1 MKNKLIQVKK
11 SQVIKFSKKLNTT
24 NLSALR
30 SGNISVRAKE
40 KGVDGFYITPSGM
53 KYSSLKI
60 QDIVFVSLKGIFDRK
75 RGKPSS
81 EWRFHQDIY
90 VNKKEAKAIVHA
102 HSTCATAVSSH
113 QKNIPA
119 FHYMV
124 AVAGGEDLKCSKYAT
139 FGTKQLSKNIIKAL
153 KNRSACLIANHGQVA
168 FGNNLEKAFELAQ
181 EIENICHQ
189 YINALRIGIPKI
201 LSKKEIKIVLGK
213 FKNYKKG

>member
-1 MKNKLIQVKK
+1 MSKLKLE
-11 SQVIKFSKKLNTT
+11 VIKYSKKLNIT

-40 KGVDGFYITPSGM
+40 KGVEGFYITPSGM
-53 KYSSLKI
+53 KYTSLKTK
-60 QDIVFVSLKGIFDRK
+60 DIVFVSLKGIFDK
-75 RGKPSS
+75 KKNKPSS

-113 QKNIPA
+113 QRSIPA

-124 AVAGGEDLKCSKYAT
+124 AVAGGEDLKCTKYAT

-153 KNRSACLIANHGQVA
+153 KNRTACLIANHGQVA
-168 FGNNLEKAFELAQ
+168 FSDKLEKAFELAQ

-189 YINALRIGIPKI
+189 YINAIRIGIPKI
-201 LSKKEIKIVLGK
+201 LSKKEMKIVLGK

>member
-1 MKNKLIQVKK
+1 MNKIKAE
-11 SQVIKFSKKLNTT
+11 VIKFSKKLNIT

-30 SGNISVRAKE
+30 SGNISVRTKE

-53 KYSSLKI
+53 KYSSLKNK
-60 QDIVFVSLKGIFDRK
+60 DIVFVSLKGIYNK
-75 RGKPSS
+75 KKSKPSS

-90 VNKKEAKAIVHA
+90 VNKKEANAIVHA

-139 FGTKQLSKNIIKAL
+139 FGTKQLSRNIIKAL
-153 KNRSACLIANHGQVA
+153 KNRTACLIANHGQVA
-168 FGNNLEKAFELAQ
+168 LEESLDKAFELAQ
-181 EIENICHQ
+181 EVENICQQ
-189 YINALRIGIPKI
+189 YINALRIGIPKT
-201 LSKKEIKIVLGK
+201 LSKKEMKIVSGK

>member
-1 MKNKLIQVKK
+1 MSKLKTD
-11 SQVIKFSKKLNTT
+11 VIRYSKKLNIT
-24 NLSALR
+24 NLSTLR

-53 KYSSLKI
+53 KYASLKTK
-60 QDIVFVSLKGIFDRK
+60 DIVFVSLKGIFDK
-75 RGKPSS
+75 KKNKPSS

-124 AVAGGEDLKCSKYAT
+124 AVAGGEDLKCTKYAT
-139 FGTKQLSKNIIKAL
+139 FGTKKLSQNIIKAL

-168 FGNNLEKAFELAQ
+168 FGDNLEKAFELAQ

-201 LSKKEIKIVLGK
+201 LSKKEMKIVLGK

>member
-1 MKNKLIQVKK
+1 MSKLRSAI
-11 SQVIKFSKKLNTT
+11 IKYSKKLNTT

-40 KGVDGFYITPSGM
+40 KNIDGFYITPSGE
-53 KYSSLKI
+53 KYSSLKSR
-60 QDIVFVSLKGIFDRK
+60 DIVFVSLKGKFDRK
-75 RGKPSS
+75 KGIPSS

-102 HSTCATAVSSH
+102 HSTCATAISTH
-113 QKNIPA
+113 QKSIPA

-124 AVAGGEDLKCSKYAT
+124 GVAGGEDIKCTKYAT
-139 FGTKQLSKNIIKAL
+139 FGTRELSNKILSAL
-153 KNRSACLIANHGQVA
+153 KNRLACLIGNHGQIA
-168 FGNNLEKAFELAQ
+168 FGENLEKTFELAQ

-201 LSKKEIKIVLGK
+201 LSKKEMKIVLGK
-213 FKNYKKG
+213 FKNYKKR

>member
-1 MKNKLIQVKK
+1 MSKIKK
-11 SQVIKFSKKLNTT
+11 DIINYSKKLNTT

-30 SGNISVRAKE
+30 SGNISIRTRE
-40 KGVDGFYITPSGM
+40 KGIEGFYITPSGR
-53 KYSSLKI
+53 KYSSLKPK
-60 QDIVFVSLKGIFDRK
+60 DIVFVSLKGIYDK
-75 RGKPSS
+75 KKGKPSS
-81 EWRFHQDIY
+81 EWRFHRDIY
-90 VNKKEAKAIVHA
+90 VNKKDAQAIVHA

-124 AVAGGEDLKCSKYAT
+124 AVAGGEDIKCTNYAT
-139 FGTKQLSKNIIKAL
+139 FGTKNLSRNIIKAL

-168 FGNNLEKAFELAQ
+168 FGCNLENAFELAQ

-189 YINALRIGIPKI
+189 YINAIRIGIPKI
-201 LSKKEIKIVLGK
+201 LTKKEMRIVLGK

>member
-1 MKNKLIQVKK
+1 VSKLKAE
-11 SQVIKFSKKLNTT
+11 VIKYSKKLNIT

-40 KGVDGFYITPSGM
+40 KGIEGFYITPSGM
-53 KYSSLKI
+53 KYFSLKNR
-60 QDIVFVSLKGIFDRK
+60 DIVFVSLKGVFDK
-75 RGKPSS
+75 KKNKPSS

-113 QKNIPA
+113 QKSIPA

-124 AVAGGEDLKCSKYAT
+124 AVAGGEDLKCTKYAT
-139 FGTKQLSKNIIKAL
+139 FGTKQLSRNIIKAL

-168 FGNNLEKAFELAQ
+168 FGDNLEKAFELAQ

-201 LSKKEIKIVLGK
+201 LSKKEMKIVLGK

>member
-1 MKNKLIQVKK
+1 VSKLKAE
-11 SQVIKFSKKLNTT
+11 VIKYSKKLNIT

-40 KGVDGFYITPSGM
+40 KGIDGFYITPSGM
-53 KYSSLKI
+53 RYSFLKTR
-60 QDIVFVSLKGIFDRK
+60 DIVFVSLKGVFDK
-75 RGKPSS
+75 KKNKPSS

-90 VNKKEAKAIVHA
+90 VNKKDAKAIVHA
-102 HSTCATAVSSH
+102 HSTCATAISSH

-124 AVAGGEDLKCSKYAT
+124 AVAGGEDIKCTKYAT
-139 FGTKQLSKNIIKAL
+139 FGTKLLSRNIISAL

-168 FGNNLEKAFELAQ
+168 FGDGLEKAFELAQ

>member
-1 MKNKLIQVKK
+1 MINLRAE
-11 SQVIKFSKKLNTT
+11 VIKYAKMLNTKK
-24 NLSALR
+24 LSALR
-30 SGNISVRAKE
+30 SGNISSRYK
-40 KGVDGFYITPSGM
+40 DGFLITPSGA
-53 KYSSLKI
+53 KYSSLKNK
-60 QDIVFVSLKGIFDRK
+60 DIVFVTLKGKFDK
-75 RGKPSS
+75 KKGIPSS

-90 VNKKEAKAIVHA
+90 LNKKEAKAIVHA

-124 AVAGGEDLKCSKYAT
+124 AVAGGEDLKCTKYAT

-168 FGNNLEKAFELAQ
+168 FGDNLEKAFELAQ

-201 LSKKEIKIVLGK
+201 LSKKEMKIVLGK